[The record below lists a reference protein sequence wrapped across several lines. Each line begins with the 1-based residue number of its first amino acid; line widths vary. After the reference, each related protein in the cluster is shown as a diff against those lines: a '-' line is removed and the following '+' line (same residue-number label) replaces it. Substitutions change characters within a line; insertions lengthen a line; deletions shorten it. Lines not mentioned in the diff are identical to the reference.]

1 MRGEEESVPMAADGM
16 TGAICVFAGSS
27 LGNDAAFEHCA
38 VELGRALVRR
48 NLGLV
53 YGGANVGLMGVLA
66 DAVLEAGGLVIGVIP
81 DFLVGLEIAHPGLTE
96 LIVVSSMHER
106 KDTMARRC
114 DGFIAL
120 PGGFGTIEELFEA
133 LTWGQLRLHAKPCGL
148 LNAGGYYDGLLRF
161 LDHGVAQRLIAPEN
175 RAMVLVNEDPGM
187 LLDAFEAYQAPAD
200 VKWIRSDRT

>member
-1 MRGEEESVPMAADGM
+1 MGRN
-16 TGAICVFAGSS
+16 ICVFAGSS
-27 LGNDAAFEHCA
+27 DGSDPAFARCAAA
-38 VELGRALVRR
+38 LGRALVAREY
-48 NLGLV
+48 GLV
-53 YGGANVGLMGVLA
+53 YGGANVGLMGIVA
-66 DAVLEAGGLVIGVIP
+66 DAVLEAGGNVIGVIP

-120 PGGFGTIEELFEA
+120 PGGFGTVEEFFEA

-175 RAMVLVNEDPGM
+175 RAMVLVNDDPDM
-187 LLDAFEAYQAPAD
+187 LLDAFEAYQAPTE
-200 VKWIRSDRT
+200 VKWIRTDRT

>member
-1 MRGEEESVPMAADGM
+1 M

-27 LGNDAAFEHCA
+27 LGKDPAFEHCA

-48 NLGLV
+48 NVGLV

-66 DAVLEAGGLVIGVIP
+66 DAVLEADGQVIGVIP

-114 DGFIAL
+114 TGFIAL
-120 PGGFGTIEELFEA
+120 PGGFGTIEEFFEA
-133 LTWGQLRLHAKPCGL
+133 LTWSQLRLHAKPCGL
-148 LNAGGYYDGLLRF
+148 LNVAGYYDGLLRF
-161 LDHGVAQRLIAPEN
+161 LDHAVGQGLLTAEN
-175 RAMVLVNEDPGM
+175 RGRVLVDEDPGG
-187 LLDAFEAYQAPAD
+187 LLDAFEAYRAPD
-200 VKWIRSDRT
+200 DSKWIRSDRT